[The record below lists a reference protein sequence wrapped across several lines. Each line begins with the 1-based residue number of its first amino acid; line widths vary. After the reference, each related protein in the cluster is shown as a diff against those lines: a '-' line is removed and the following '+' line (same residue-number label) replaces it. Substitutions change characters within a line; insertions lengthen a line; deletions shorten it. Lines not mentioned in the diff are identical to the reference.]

1 MNKIRPLEIKKIG
14 DDIYVRWSGEKK
26 FVKIDDDQKHTIAA
40 FIILNVVYS

>member
-14 DDIYVRWSGEKK
+14 DDIYVKWAGKKK